1 MTHPFDDKNLINPS
15 VLHWKKNLSEK
26 MPSDWEKEINEYETE
41 LYLKK
46 QGKIEDKVFA
56 ESRLR
61 RGSYG
66 QRYDHG
72 QRHDGK
78 ETKKINFPNE
88 LTKGPMT
95 LWDAP
100 GMERIKI
107 PYGGLNVKQL
117 EVLADLGE
125 EYSDGILHV
134 TNRQDIQLHYV
145 HIEDTP
151 SLFRRLAAV
160 GITTREACGNSVRNV
175 TGCPYAGV
183 CPDESFDTTG
193 YADATFRF
201 LLGHPDVQDFGR
213 KFKISFSGCKNHP
226 CALASMHDLGLIAV
240 TKTENGKEKRGFEY
254 YVGGGLGAVPQLAKL
269 FDDFVPE
276 EELLPLT
283 QAVARIFA
291 RHGEKKNRNRS
302 CIKFLVSD
310 WGIDKFREAVL
321 EERKKIKPDP
331 RWNSFLE
338 KINQFDET
346 ALRPPGEI
354 KQIGTPD
361 YLKWLQHNIRPQR
374 QKGYS
379 VVTLVLPLGDLTSNQ
394 ARDLAGITRKFI
406 KDTIRLTVE
415 QNLVF
420 RWVSNNDLPQLYE
433 ELKKINLAEPTAGS
447 IVDITSCPGT
457 DTCKLGISSSRGLS
471 GELRKQLA
479 EKNYQND
486 EVIGNL
492 RIKVSGCFNS
502 CGQHHIADMGFYG
515 ISRKVGS
522 YIVPHFQLILGG
534 QMQENA
540 GAYGLPIV
548 AIPSKAVPKAIE
560 RLTGMYVSERQGKE
574 NFQAFIKR
582 LGKVEI
588 KKRLEDLTQVPTH
601 DEDPSYYVDWSDVR
615 EYTTSD
621 IGKGECAGEMVS
633 LVDFGLKAADRIVF
647 EAQIDLD
654 VGKFEDAGTKAL
666 QAMLTAA
673 QGLIKDKN
681 PDISDKPDEI
691 LAEFKTRFCDTEIF
705 YDPFARDKFARY
717 LFSFAEKGIVGLR
730 PEQVRQRVEEATLFI
745 EAAYSCNVRMS
756 MQKAV

>member
-1 MTHPFDDKNLINPS
+1 MTHPFDDKNLINSS
-15 VLHWKKNLSEK
+15 VLYWKKNLSGK
-26 MPSDWEKEINEYETE
+26 MPADWEKEINEYETE

-61 RGSYG
+61 RGAYG
-66 QRYDHG
+66 QRYDNGH
-72 QRHDGK
+72 RHDGK
-78 ETKKINFPNE
+78 ETKKINFPSE

-107 PYGGLNVKQL
+107 PYGGMNTKQL

-125 EYSDGILHV
+125 EYSDGILHI
-134 TNRQDIQLHYV
+134 TTRQDIQLHFV

-151 SLFRRLAAV
+151 SMFRRLATV

-213 KFKISFSGCKNHP
+213 KFKIAFSGCKNHP
-226 CALASMHDLGLIAV
+226 CALTSMHDLGLIAV

-269 FDDFVPE
+269 FDNFVPE
-276 EELLPLT
+276 EEFLPLT
-283 QAVARIFA
+283 QAIARIFA
-291 RHGEKKNRNRS
+291 RYGEKKNRNRS
-302 CIKFLVSD
+302 RIKFLVSD

-331 RWNSFLE
+331 RWNSFL
-338 KINQFDET
+338 KDLNQFDEKS
-346 ALRPPGEI
+346 LRDGGEI
-354 KQIGTPD
+354 KKEGSPD
-361 YLKWLQHNIRPQR
+361 YLQWLKNNIRPQR

-379 VVTLVLPLGDLTSNQ
+379 VVTIALPLGDITSNQ
-394 ARDLAGITRKFI
+394 ARHLADVARKFI
-406 KDTIRLTVE
+406 KDTIRTTVE

-420 RWVSNNDLPQLYE
+420 RWVSNNDLPKLYD
-433 ELKKINLAEPTAGS
+433 ELKKMSLAEPTAGS

-457 DTCKLGISSSRGLS
+457 DTCKLGVSSSRGLA

-479 EKNYQND
+479 EKNYQNN

-492 RIKVSGCFNS
+492 RVKVSGCFNS
-502 CGQHHIADMGFYG
+502 CGQHHIADIGFYG

-540 GAYGLPIV
+540 GSYGLPIV
-548 AIPSKAVPKAIE
+548 GIPSKAVPQTVE
-560 RLTGMYVSERQGKE
+560 RLAGIYVKE
-574 NFQAFIKR
+574 KQEKESFQEFIKR

-588 KKRLEDLTQVPTH
+588 KKRLEDLTKVPTH

-615 EYTTSD
+615 EYTISD
-621 IGKGECAGEMVS
+621 IGKGECAGEIVS

-654 VGKFEDAGTKAL
+654 AGQFEEAGAKAL
-666 QAMLTAA
+666 KAMLTAA
-673 QGLIKDKN
+673 EGLIKDKN

-691 LAEFKTRFCDTEIF
+691 LAEFKTRFCDTEVF

-717 LFSFAEKGIVGLR
+717 LFSSVEKGVTGLR

-756 MQKAV
+756 MAKVV